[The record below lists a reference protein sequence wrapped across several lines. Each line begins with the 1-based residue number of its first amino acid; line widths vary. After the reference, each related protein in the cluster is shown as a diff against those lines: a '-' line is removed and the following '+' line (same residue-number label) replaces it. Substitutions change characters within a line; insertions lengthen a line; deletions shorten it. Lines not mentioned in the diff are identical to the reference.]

1 MAEAALAQTATKSK
15 TTRRNTRFSDLGTDP
30 LWYKD
35 AVIYEAH
42 VRAFH
47 DSNAD
52 GIGDFRGLTEK
63 LDYLQEL
70 GITAIWLLPF
80 YPSPL
85 KDDGYDIA
93 DYNTINPIYG
103 TLKDFKVFL
112 QEAHRRHL
120 RVITELVVNHT
131 SDQHPWFQR
140 SRRAKPGTS
149 WRDFYVWS
157 DSPDKYR
164 DARIIFRD
172 FEPSNWT
179 WDPVAKAYFWHRFY
193 SHQPDLNYDNPQVA
207 REIMRVLDFWL
218 DMGVDGLRLDAV
230 PYLYERENTS
240 CENLSETHDYL
251 KTLRRHVDL
260 KYGDRMLLA
269 EANQWPED
277 AVSYFGSG
285 KGDECHMA
293 FHFPLMPRIFMA
305 VRMEDRV
312 PIVDILQQTPAIPE
326 TSQWALFL
334 RNHDE
339 LTLEMVT
346 DEERDYMYRVY
357 ASQTKARI
365 NLGIRRRLAPL
376 LGNDRKRIEL
386 LNMLLLS
393 FPGAPVLYYGDEIG
407 MGDNVFLGDRNG
419 VRTPMQWSSDK
430 NAGFSRASP
439 QALYLPIILDPEYH
453 YEAVNVE
460 AQQGNRH
467 SLLWW
472 MRRVLALRKRHRAF
486 GRGTIQFLQPENRKI
501 LAFIRRY
508 ESETILVVANLSRFP
523 QPVEL
528 DLSEFKQTV
537 PHELFGRTQFPR
549 ITEKPYFLTLSP
561 HAMFWF
567 SLEPVAGHA
576 APSQPIKPAEPLVGF
591 EDWEEILLE
600 QRRGSLEGR
609 VFEYLQNQPWF
620 SGKGRQLKS
629 VQIRDSIKL
638 PVDSTKVFLL
648 FLLAE
653 YVEGDP
659 EEYFMPL
666 GFALGRDREKLEQ
679 RAPHSIITGLR
690 LENPSTDGV
699 LYDAV
704 ESNGFCRSLVAAI
717 GRRRSYADGEGEF
730 KALATSAWRTMGAN
744 HFVSDDSISKVQQ
757 SNTALVIGHKYFL
770 KVFRRL
776 EPGPNPDL
784 ELGRFLT
791 EREFP
796 AIAPVAGAL
805 KYLRANGEEF
815 TVAILTRFL
824 PEAKNAWEYTIDA
837 LGRYFERI
845 GTAVNQPKFAAP
857 AEGPAIGFNQEQVPE
872 TVAVLIGT
880 YLEAA
885 RIMGQRTGQLHVAL
899 ASESDD
905 KDFAP
910 EPFTPFYQRSLFQSM
925 RNLTVHTLL
934 ALRKSINRVPEQI
947 RPEADKV
954 IALESAILKQFKAV
968 HERGIAGKRIRC
980 HGNLH
985 LGEILYTGKDFVF
998 IDFEGESA
1006 RPLGER
1012 RIKRSPLNDVA
1023 AMIRSFEFTTYAA
1036 LFKQLDLGTLHEE
1049 RLPQLEP
1056 WTGFWYRWVSSVYLN
1071 AYLEVVGATDLLP
1084 HSKDELKV
1092 LFDVHLLEKAVYE
1105 IRYELKHRPSW
1116 LKIPFRAIMKLLEP
1130 KIANQSPSPATH

>member
-1 MAEAALAQTATKSK
+1 MAEATLAQPIPKTA
-15 TTRRNTRFSDLGTDP
+15 RRNTRSSELGNDP

-35 AVIYEAH
+35 AIIYEAH

-93 DYNTINPIYG
+93 DYYSINPIYG

-140 SRRAKPGTS
+140 SRRAKPKTA

-157 DSPDKYR
+157 DTPDKYR

-179 WDPVAKAYFWHRFY
+179 WDPVANSYFWHRFY

-230 PYLYERENTS
+230 PYLYERESTS

-251 KTLRRHVDL
+251 KTLRRHVDE

-386 LNMLLLS
+386 LKLLLLS

-460 AQQGNRH
+460 AQQANRH

-472 MRRVLALRKRHRAF
+472 MRRVLALRKRHKAF

-501 LAFIRRY
+501 LAFIRCY
-508 ESETILVVANLSRFP
+508 ESETILVIANLSRFP

-537 PHELFGRTQFPR
+537 PVELFGRTQFPT

-561 HAMFWF
+561 HATFWF
-567 SLEPVAGHA
+567 SLEPASGRA
-576 APSQPIKPAEPLVGF
+576 APAAPTRSTELLAVPG
-591 EDWEEILLE
+591 DWEDILRDHRRTPLE
-600 QRRGSLEGR
+600 NCLFS
-609 VFEYLQNQPWF
+609 FLQNQSWF
-620 SGKGRQLKS
+620 GGKNRQLKS
-629 VQIRDSIKL
+629 VQIRDAISL
-638 PVDSTKVFLL
+638 PADSDKVFLL

-659 EEYFMPL
+659 EEYFLPL
-666 GFALGRDREKLEQ
+666 GFATEKAREKLQERSPQ
-679 RAPHSIITGLR
+679 SIVSGLR
-690 LENPSTDGV
+690 LESQNIEGL

-717 GRRRSYADGEGEF
+717 GRRRSYGNGEGEL
-730 KALATSAWRTMGAN
+730 KAVATSAWRTIGASQA
-744 HFVSDDSISKVQQ
+744 VADDSINKIQQ
-757 SNTALVIGHKYFL
+757 SNTALIVGHKYFL
-770 KVFRRL
+770 KVLRRM

-805 KYLRANGEEF
+805 KYMRSNGEEF

-824 PEAKNAWEYTIDA
+824 PEAKNGWEFTIDA
-837 LGRYFERI
+837 LGRYFERV
-845 GTAVNQPKFAAP
+845 GTSANQPKTAMP
-857 AEGPAIGFNQEQVPE
+857 GEGPAIGFNQQEVPQS
-872 TVAVLIGT
+872 VAVLVGT

-885 RIMGQRTGQLHVAL
+885 RLLGQRTGQLHVAL
-899 ASESDD
+899 GSEPDD
-905 KDFAP
+905 RDFAP

-934 ALRKSINRVPEQI
+934 QLRRSLNRVPEAN
-947 RPEADKV
+947 RAEAEKV
-954 IALESAILKQFKAV
+954 VALESSILKQFRSI
-968 HERGIAGKRIRC
+968 HETGIAGKRIRC

-985 LGEILYTGKDFVF
+985 LGELLYTGKDFVF

-1023 AMIRSFEFTTYAA
+1023 MMIRSFEYATYAA

-1071 AYLEVVGATDLLP
+1071 AYLEVVGKTDLLP
-1084 HSKDELKV
+1084 RSKEELKV

-1105 IRYELKHRPSW
+1105 VGYELKNRPSW
-1116 LKIPFRAIMKLLEP
+1116 LKIPLRAIAKLIEP
-1130 KIANQSPSPATH
+1130 KLASSPSASPSIH